1 MGKARQLAAKLI
13 GKDKGDLTASDLLRI
28 KNKIKEK
35 TGKTLSLKRLSK
47 VAENKTDK
55 TIDQSVIDKFKIK
68 KLATKLIEKDKDD
81 LTASDL
87 IRIQNKIEK
96 KTGSTLNFRKIAKLA
111 DKRTDKTIDQSVINE
126 AKTQKKVGKSED
138 VADDAA
144 EDVADEA
151 AEDVADEA
159 AEDVAD
165 EAASEVKPFP
175 GADGKK
181 VKGKD
186 FRKYKPQSEEI
197 REAKEAELAA
207 RLEKARAKP
216 KKSQKVKDLSSEFS
230 IGRQR
235 RKGKL
240 DKIGDAEPPKFEEYE
255 QEVQDIRDNKGA
267 AQDYAYSGKFK
278 KLGATLGVK
287 YGKKARK
294 NRTKDR
300 LASLRKGLKSERL
313 GKTYEDA
320 AESSATQQRRGRRAM
335 KLFRGES
342 TE

>member
-126 AKTQKKVGKSED
+126 AKTQKKEGKL
-138 VADDAA
+138 